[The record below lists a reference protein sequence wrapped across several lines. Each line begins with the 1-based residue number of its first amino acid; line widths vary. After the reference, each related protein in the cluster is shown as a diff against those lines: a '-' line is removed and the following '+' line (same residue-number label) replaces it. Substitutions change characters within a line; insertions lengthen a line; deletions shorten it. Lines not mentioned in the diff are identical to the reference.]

1 MNGIGKERIMQ
12 HDRVNSAVRD
22 FLKRHLLDA
31 DCFCREELLDRFL
44 SEMETVRKGGAGSVK
59 MIPAWIG
66 HPVPIRKPVSAG
78 SRSKSLFRM
87 LSVELSSLR
96 IFSSAIVFPPF
107 PSAVRYPRNV
117 LTRL

>member
-1 MNGIGKERIMQ
+1 MQ
-12 HDRVNSAVRD
+12 PDRVNSAVRD

-66 HPVPIRKPVSAG
+66 HPVPIRKPGGVLRFWRKTG
-78 SRSKSLFRM
+78 RSGPEALKRK
-87 LSVELSSLR
+87 
-96 IFSSAIVFPPF
+96 
-107 PSAVRYPRNV
+107 N
-117 LTRL
+117 